1 MPRPTPFPWRA
12 VSIVVRVMVGAGVL
26 LVGVGVLGLLVRTK
40 EGPQRSE
47 HGETA
52 PLVRTTVAHRTL
64 VPDVWQG
71 YGTAR
76 AMQAVEIA
84 AQVSARVVERPV
96 GIEPGVPVRKGD
108 VLVRLDPRDYANRA
122 QSASQVVAATKA
134 DLERLDVDE
143 AAWREQLA
151 FADEQ
156 VAVEERELERT
167 LAAAERGA
175 AVESQIERR
184 RAEIARMRREASQ
197 YRQQLEVV
205 PSRRAALIAQLV
217 NQEAAARIALDDL
230 ERATIRSPI
239 DGVLQRVDPRPGE
252 LLGVGAPVARIID
265 LRRIEAPLRL
275 PVSAA
280 ASVAVGDLAD
290 LIADSPAASR
300 WDGRVVRIAPE
311 ADARTRTITVFVE
324 VEQRVD
330 YSADDPL
337 AGAGALLLPGQFVIG
352 RVYSGRAEPRVLVP
366 RRALDSDRVMVVERD
381 GEGWRLRSRAV
392 APPRFIEAEFPA
404 LDPDET
410 QWAVIPTGLEDGE
423 RVVLTGRDELADGMA
438 VRVDDADVARSAEG
452 DAPRAGP

>member
-1 MPRPTPFPWRA
+1 MPRPSPFPWRA
-12 VSIVVRVMVGAGVL
+12 VSIVVRVVVGAGVL
-26 LVGVGVLGLLVRTK
+26 FIGIGVFAALVATK
-40 EGPQRSE
+40 ERPQRSD

-52 PLVRTTVAHRTL
+52 PLVLTTLAHRTM

-71 YGTAR
+71 YGTVR
-76 AMQAVEIA
+76 AMEAVEVA
-84 AQVSARVVERPV
+84 AEVSARVVERPV
-96 GIEPGVPVRKGD
+96 RVEPGMPIRRGD
-108 VLVRLDPRDYANRA
+108 LLVRLDPRDYANRA
-122 QSASQVVAATKA
+122 QSASQMVAATKA

-151 FADEQ
+151 LADEQ
-156 VAVEERELERT
+156 VAIEERELERT

-197 YRQQLEVV
+197 YRQQLEAV
-205 PSRRAALIAQLV
+205 PARRAAMVAQLV
-217 NQEAAARIALDDL
+217 NQEASSRIALDDL
-230 ERATIRSPI
+230 ARTTVHSPV

-252 LLGVGAPVARIID
+252 LLGVGAPVARIVD
-265 LRRIEAPLRL
+265 LRRVEAPLRL

-280 ASVAVGDLAD
+280 ASVAVGDRAE
-290 LIADSPAASR
+290 LIADSPAAMR
-300 WDGRVVRIAPE
+300 WDGRVARIAPE

-324 VEQRVD
+324 VEQRID
-330 YSADDPL
+330 YGADDPL

-366 RRALDSDRVMVVERD
+366 RRALDSDRVMVVVRE

-410 QWAVIPTGLEDGE
+410 QWAVIPSGLEDGE
-423 RVVLTGRDELADGMA
+423 RVVLAGRDELADGMA
-438 VRVDDADVARSAEG
+438 VRVDDARAARPANG
-452 DAPRAGP
+452 ATPRAGP